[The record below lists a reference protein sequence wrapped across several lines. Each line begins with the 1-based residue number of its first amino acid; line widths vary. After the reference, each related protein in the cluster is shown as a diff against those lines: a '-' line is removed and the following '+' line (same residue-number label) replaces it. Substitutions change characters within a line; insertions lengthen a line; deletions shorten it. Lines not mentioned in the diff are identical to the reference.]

1 MSKDNKRRDSIF
13 EIENYE
19 KFNFKT
25 IKNIKRFRCKIHAT
39 YST

>member
-1 MSKDNKRRDSIF
+1 MSKDNKRRDSIS
-13 EIENYE
+13 EIENYK
-19 KFNFKT
+19 KFNFKI